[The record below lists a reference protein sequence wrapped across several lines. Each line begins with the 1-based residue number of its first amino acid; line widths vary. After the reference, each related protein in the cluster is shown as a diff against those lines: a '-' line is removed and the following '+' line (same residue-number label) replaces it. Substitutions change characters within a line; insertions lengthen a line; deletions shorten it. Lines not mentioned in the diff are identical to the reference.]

1 MRHVKSIRDPNVEP
15 ESKTLPEIQGPP
27 ELQAGLKKLLQQY
40 IGLLQAEV
48 PKKPAEVPLMMLN
61 VEASGASASIIGF

>member
-15 ESKTLPEIQGPP
+15 ESKTLPEIKGPP

-61 VEASGASASIIGF
+61 VEGKKVDSSKT